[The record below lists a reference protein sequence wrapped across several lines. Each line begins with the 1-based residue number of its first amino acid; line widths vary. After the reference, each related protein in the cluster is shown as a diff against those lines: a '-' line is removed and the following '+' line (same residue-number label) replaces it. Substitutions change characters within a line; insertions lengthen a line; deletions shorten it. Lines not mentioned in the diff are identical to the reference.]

1 MFSKSCEYGIR
12 SLIYIAGKSLKGE
25 RVKINE
31 VSEELGIPAAFT
43 AKIMGTLVRNN
54 VLESHK
60 GPTGGFFL
68 SEKQLK
74 ETKLSKVV
82 QAIDG
87 DQLFHGCALG
97 LPECNAAKPCPLH
110 EDFVILRSNL
120 KRMLDSAGINELAN
134 NYLDGS
140 AFLSRKSS

>member
-12 SLIYIAGKSLKGE
+12 ALIYIAGKSIKGE

-31 VSEELGIPAAFT
+31 VSDELGIPPAFT

-54 VLESHK
+54 ILESHK

-68 SEKQLK
+68 SDKQLH

-87 DQLFHGCALG
+87 DQLFYGCALG
-97 LPECNAAKPCPLH
+97 LPECNAAQPCPLH
-110 EDFVILRSNL
+110 EDFVVLRTNL
-120 KRMLDSAGINELAN
+120 KKMLESAGINELAN
-134 NYLDGS
+134 SYLDG
-140 AFLSRKSS
+140 AAYLTRKN